1 MWASNRLTQVGIVNN
16 FLQRNTLC
24 FYGIECGTC
33 EATIKQNCLRS
44 IINQQRDIC
53 IYCPLLY
60 SQYILYIY
68 MSTLYSIYQCCWGGL
83 DKSPSWVL
91 YNIPDS
97 FCCWYSGNH
106 LYSYIVCNF
115 LQPCQFINQILV
127 FRKLF
132 VYDTELVGS
141 MVYVLFIYFI
151 FIIFILWFICLV
163 KNTFPKY
170 LFISYHCLSV
180 RFLNDNPVRMNE
192 VK

>member
-1 MWASNRLTQVGIVNN
+1 
-16 FLQRNTLC
+16 
-24 FYGIECGTC
+24 
-33 EATIKQNCLRS
+33 
-44 IINQQRDIC
+44 
-53 IYCPLLY
+53 
-60 SQYILYIY
+60 

-97 FCCWYSGNH
+97 FYCWYSGNH

-151 FIIFILWFICLV
+151 FIILFYGLFVLWKTL
-163 KNTFPKY
+163 FPS
-170 LFISYHCLSV
+170 ICLSV
-180 RFLNDNPVRMNE
+180 ITVCLSCGNCLTSDWEVLIDNPMRMNE